1 MTRFEIEQEIDFLYR
16 DLEAVMSADEA
27 DVRRMFGVSSKH
39 ERLKEITEQIDRYEE
54 KLREYVT
61 PEI

>member
-16 DLEAVMSADEA
+16 DFEAVMSADEA
-27 DVRRMFGVSSKH
+27 DVRRVFGVASKH
-39 ERLKEITEQIDRYEE
+39 ERLREITEQIDRYEE